1 MSHDD
6 LGFLSLMLQVWGL
19 IVVVAFTLLWH
30 RRKWALAIGPVLMF
44 IVNFVAQVLLAG
56 GGPGA
61 CAGAVILPLYGLA
74 ASWLTL
80 RLAGR
85 YKP

>member
-1 MSHDD
+1 M
-6 LGFLSLMLQVWGL
+6 GFFSLMVQGWGL
-19 IVVVAFTLLWH
+19 MATVAFTCICH

-44 IVNFVAQVLLAG
+44 IVNFIAQVLLAG

-61 CAGAVILPLYGLA
+61 CVGAVVLPLYGLA

-80 RLAGR
+80 KLAGSR
-85 YKP
+85 